1 MNLQEQISRMK
12 SMMGLITEGKVAE
25 NTAKQFIEEKVRD
38 FKANKGMGGSI
49 NKWVDGNKL
58 VDDFKNYLISQVP
71 LTLELSKKGVNGQI
85 YGYNSYKKILS
96 LVETAF
102 SDISWG
108 KKKLIQ
114 AALPSKE
121 KFLKE
126 MKEGGGKYVLGAY
139 LNEFKELLSDWID
152 ISTRE
157 DKEYLQYKDNIDN
170 YYYQIY
176 TWFYDNDKNIRN
188 EMLNKV
194 INVFYD

>member
-1 MNLQEQISRMK
+1 MK
-12 SMMGLITEGKVAE
+12 IIITEKQCSKILLTEGKVAE

-38 FKANKGMGGSI
+38 FKANKGMGGRI

-126 MKEGGGKYVLGAY
+126 MKEGRGKYVLGAY
-139 LNEFKELLSDWID
+139 LDEFKELLSEWID

-170 YYYQIY
+170 YYSQIY
-176 TWFYDNDKNIRN
+176 TWFYDNDRNIRN

>member
-1 MNLQEQISRMK
+1 
-12 SMMGLITEGKVAE
+12 
-25 NTAKQFIEEKVRD
+25 
-38 FKANKGMGGSI
+38 
-49 NKWVDGNKL
+49 
-58 VDDFKNYLISQVP
+58 

-126 MKEGGGKYVLGAY
+126 MKEGRGKYVLGAY
-139 LNEFKELLSDWID
+139 LDEFKELLSEWID

-170 YYYQIY
+170 YYSQIY
-176 TWFYDNDKNIRN
+176 TWFYDNDRNIRN

>member
-1 MNLQEQISRMK
+1 MK
-12 SMMGLITEGKVAE
+12 IIITEKQCSKILLTEGKVAE

-38 FKANKGMGGSI
+38 FKANKGMGGRI

-126 MKEGGGKYVLGAY
+126 MKEGSRKYVLGAY
-139 LNEFKELLSDWID
+139 LDEFKELLSEWID

-170 YYYQIY
+170 YYSQIY
-176 TWFYDNDKNIRN
+176 TWFYDNDRNIRN